1 MRCIIRYFLKPASI
15 SRAFLRRYSG
25 VKPSSI
31 SSSAGAAPSW
41 PSAPGS
47 PGAYFGA
54 ASAVYTPGN
63 VMPAG
68 AGPELI
74 GNDLTAGIP
83 AGGGILGPSGGGG
96 GT

>member
-1 MRCIIRYFLKPASI
+1 M
-15 SRAFLRRYSG
+15 FLRRYSG

-31 SSSAGAAPSW
+31 SSSAGGSPSW
-41 PSAPGS
+41 PTAPGS
-47 PGAYFGA
+47 PDAYFA
-54 ASAVYTPGN
+54 AGSAVYMPGN

-74 GNDLTAGIP
+74 GNYLTAAIP
-83 AGGGILGPSGGGG
+83 GGGGIFGPSGGGG